1 MCFATY
7 KLPVCFSYLLLILIK
22 KRYSQSLIILLF
34 GGIKDS
40 MLLMLLSQNDDD
52 SNENVKN
59 KKMVYQGK
67 PKICTSITFFLYV
80 FLPSL
85 HEHNV
90 KMPNFTFYG
99 RNASGEEF
107 FFLFLNLSAVPK
119 KAYTKF

>member
-1 MCFATY
+1 
-7 KLPVCFSYLLLILIK
+7 
-22 KRYSQSLIILLF
+22 
-34 GGIKDS
+34 
-40 MLLMLLSQNDDD
+40 MLLMLLSKNDDD

-59 KKMVYQGK
+59 KNKMVYQGK

-85 HEHNV
+85 HDHNV

-99 RNASGEEF
+99 RNASDEEF